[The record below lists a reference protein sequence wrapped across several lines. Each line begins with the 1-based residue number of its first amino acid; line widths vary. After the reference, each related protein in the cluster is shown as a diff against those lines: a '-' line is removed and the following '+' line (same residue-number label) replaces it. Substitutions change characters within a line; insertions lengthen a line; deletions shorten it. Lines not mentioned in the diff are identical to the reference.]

1 MVDLVNPSVRS
12 APTPRRTPAAQVGAF
27 TVLIPTLNE
36 AARVGDVVREAFSA
50 GAAEVFVINGAST
63 DETAERADD
72 AGATVYDAADLFNGE
87 ASLGKGDSLWRA
99 LPLVK
104 TPYTVF
110 LDGDL
115 RIDGPDFISRLMMP
129 LQSFEIVF
137 SKARFHRTVTDGSP
151 SKPGRVTNLV
161 ARPLLRLLYSELAGL
176 IEPLSGQVAASTET
190 LRALDFETDYGLEI
204 GMLIDVYEQFGRGAI
219 AHPDCG
225 ELGHLSQSDQNLE
238 AMAEQVQRAVLYRT
252 GHFEEFNRPK
262 RPAWQPVT
270 A

>member
-1 MVDLVNPSVRS
+1 MVDPSAGAPSV
-12 APTPRRTPAAQVGAF
+12 TQAAQVGEF

-36 AARVGDVVREAFSA
+36 AARVGDVVSEALAA
-50 GAAEVFVINGAST
+50 GATDVFVINGAST
-63 DETAERADD
+63 DETAELADA
-72 AGATVYDAADLFNGE
+72 AGATVYEATELYEGE
-87 ASLGKGDSLWRA
+87 ESLGKGDSLWRA
-99 LPLVK
+99 LPLVR

-115 RIDGPDFISRLMMP
+115 RIDGPDFISRLMTP
-129 LQSFEIVF
+129 LQAPEIVF

-190 LRALDFETDYGLEI
+190 LRAIDFETDYGLEI

-252 GHFEEFNRPK
+252 GNFDELNRVK
-262 RPAWQPVT
+262 RSAWQP
-270 A
+270 AAS